1 MANREQLPTIRAARA
16 GDPAAQLALGRHYL
30 FGGGGLPKNIA
41 TALHWLDRAAHRQIA
56 DAWILIGRHVP
67 FETARHVA
75 DAPQLL
81 AWYEKALEAGVMQAG
96 LTLAQL
102 VLALGDRLQDACW
115 HDKAMLALQ
124 TAAQAGIADAQ
135 WLLAQQQ
142 ERNGLRAAAPLKPVA
157 ANLPIK
163 NKSAVATSLEWT
175 ACAADAGILAA
186 RYAMA
191 ERAWA
196 IADHAAFLRW
206 SLPLAREL
214 AGRANAASG

>member
-102 VLALGDRLQDACW
+102 VLAL
-115 HDKAMLALQ
+115 Q

-142 ERNGLRAAAPLKPVA
+142 ERNGLRAAAPSKPVA

-163 NKSAVATSLEWT
+163 DKSAVATSLEWT